1 MAGHVPVKRQN
12 VQLSSAGKLRSE
24 RTDGI
29 ISVCSFVDAFQRIRY
44 NKFICC
50 KLGGKKVKR
59 KETSPSGSQSKKEK
73 ESDKLPVFRERG
85 PSRIRESFGKGLTF
99 FLVIAACIVLYFA
112 FLRADEIFGVIH
124 TIAGIL
130 KPIIYGFALAYLMN
144 PIVKTVDR
152 HLCPLLEK
160 KLKKEKTATRLSRG
174 VGICLALLVL
184 LAIITTLLNML
195 IPELISSIRNLM
207 ETLPGQLNAVMDSF
221 NNIQREQSPIG
232 VILENVLNHASEN
245 IQNWIQT
252 DLLSQMNVLMT
263 NITTGAINVLNEV
276 FNFLVGCIVSVY
288 MLFGKETFAAQ
299 TKKILYAV
307 MPSERAN
314 MVLHITRKS
323 NEIFGGFIIGKI
335 IDSAIIGVL
344 CFIGI
349 TILDMPY
356 ILLVSVIVG
365 VTNVIPFFGPYI
377 GAIPSTILIA
387 LADPIKGLYFLI
399 FIIALQQLDGNVIG
413 PKILGNST
421 GLSAFWVV
429 FSILLGGGLFGF
441 IGMIIGVP
449 TFAVIYYIVKM
460 VVEEKLKK
468 KKLPPDT
475 GHYGD
480 VEYLEEDGEFI
491 YLEETK
497 ERREDAD
504 SSTK

>member
-1 MAGHVPVKRQN
+1 
-12 VQLSSAGKLRSE
+12 
-24 RTDGI
+24 
-29 ISVCSFVDAFQRIRY
+29 
-44 NKFICC
+44 
-50 KLGGKKVKR
+50 
-59 KETSPSGSQSKKEK
+59 
-73 ESDKLPVFRERG
+73 
-85 PSRIRESFGKGLTF
+85 
-99 FLVIAACIVLYFA
+99 
-112 FLRADEIFGVIH
+112 
-124 TIAGIL
+124 
-130 KPIIYGFALAYLMN
+130 
-144 PIVKTVDR
+144 
-152 HLCPLLEK
+152 
-160 KLKKEKTATRLSRG
+160 
-174 VGICLALLVL
+174 
-184 LAIITTLLNML
+184 
-195 IPELISSIRNLM
+195 
-207 ETLPGQLNAVMDSF
+207 
-221 NNIQREQSPIG
+221 
-232 VILENVLNHASEN
+232 
-245 IQNWIQT
+245 
-252 DLLSQMNVLMT
+252 
-263 NITTGAINVLNEV
+263 
-276 FNFLVGCIVSVY
+276 

-299 TKKILYAV
+299 IKKMLYAGMQV
-307 MPSERAN
+307 ERAN

-387 LADPIKGLYFLI
+387 LADPLKGLYFLI

-475 GHYGD
+475 EHYGD
-480 VEYLEEDGEFI
+480 VEYLEEDGEFT

>member
-1 MAGHVPVKRQN
+1 
-12 VQLSSAGKLRSE
+12 
-24 RTDGI
+24 
-29 ISVCSFVDAFQRIRY
+29 
-44 NKFICC
+44 
-50 KLGGKKVKR
+50 
-59 KETSPSGSQSKKEK
+59 
-73 ESDKLPVFRERG
+73 
-85 PSRIRESFGKGLTF
+85 
-99 FLVIAACIVLYFA
+99 
-112 FLRADEIFGVIH
+112 
-124 TIAGIL
+124 
-130 KPIIYGFALAYLMN
+130 
-144 PIVKTVDR
+144 
-152 HLCPLLEK
+152 
-160 KLKKEKTATRLSRG
+160 
-174 VGICLALLVL
+174 
-184 LAIITTLLNML
+184 
-195 IPELISSIRNLM
+195 M

-221 NNIQREQSPIG
+221 DHIQKEQSPVGAI
-232 VILENVLNHASEN
+232 VENILNHASEN

-252 DLLSQMNVLMT
+252 DLLRQMNVLMT
-263 NITTGAINVLNEV
+263 NITTGAINVLSEV

-299 TKKILYAV
+299 IKKMLYAGMQV
-307 MPSERAN
+307 ERAN

-387 LADPIKGLYFLI
+387 LADPLKGLYFLI

-468 KKLPPDT
+468 KKLPLDT
-475 GHYGD
+475 EHYGD
-480 VEYLEEDGEFI
+480 VEYLEEDGEFT

>member
-1 MAGHVPVKRQN
+1 
-12 VQLSSAGKLRSE
+12 
-24 RTDGI
+24 
-29 ISVCSFVDAFQRIRY
+29 
-44 NKFICC
+44 
-50 KLGGKKVKR
+50 
-59 KETSPSGSQSKKEK
+59 
-73 ESDKLPVFRERG
+73 
-85 PSRIRESFGKGLTF
+85 
-99 FLVIAACIVLYFA
+99 
-112 FLRADEIFGVIH
+112 
-124 TIAGIL
+124 
-130 KPIIYGFALAYLMN
+130 
-144 PIVKTVDR
+144 
-152 HLCPLLEK
+152 
-160 KLKKEKTATRLSRG
+160 
-174 VGICLALLVL
+174 
-184 LAIITTLLNML
+184 
-195 IPELISSIRNLM
+195 M

-221 NNIQREQSPIG
+221 DHIQKEQSPVGAI
-232 VILENVLNHASEN
+232 VENILNHASEN

-252 DLLSQMNVLMT
+252 DLLRQMNVLMT
-263 NITTGAINVLNEV
+263 NITTGAINVLSEV

-299 TKKILYAV
+299 IKKMLYAGMQV
-307 MPSERAN
+307 ERAN
-314 MVLHITRKS
+314 KKLHITRKS

-387 LADPIKGLYFLI
+387 LADPLKGLYFLI

-475 GHYGD
+475 EHYGD
-480 VEYLEEDGEFI
+480 VEYLEEDGEFT